1 MYAGW
6 IVVAGM
12 IAFYAIE
19 AHRSGH
25 YSERMKR
32 GIIDL
37 IISVIILTFGW
48 AILTGAI

>member
-1 MYAGW
+1 
-6 IVVAGM
+6 
-12 IAFYAIE
+12 
-19 AHRSGH
+19 
-25 YSERMKR
+25 MKR